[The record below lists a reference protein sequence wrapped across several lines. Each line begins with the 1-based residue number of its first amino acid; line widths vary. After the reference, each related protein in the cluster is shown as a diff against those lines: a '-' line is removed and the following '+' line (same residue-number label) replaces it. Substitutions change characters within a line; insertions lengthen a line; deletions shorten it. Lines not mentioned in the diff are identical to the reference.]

1 MNVSVVTPALN
12 EAGNIEA
19 LIDSLLTQTTPPTEI
34 VVADGGSTDG
44 TREILDALAAAN
56 PRVRV
61 VDGPGGIS
69 ENRNAAIAAAGH
81 EIVACI
87 DAGCTA
93 EPQWLEKITAPFA
106 DGADWVS
113 GFYLPRGESVRS
125 TCAGLV
131 MMTVREEVNEN
142 WVTPPGASQ
151 AFRKKVWERV
161 GGFPEGMAAAE
172 DTLFAE
178 RARAAGFTPV
188 FEGDALIHWRPPEGI
203 GVMIRK
209 TFAWGKGDGQA
220 GLRGGAYR
228 KILVGYWGSVLAAV
242 AAAFVA
248 WWLVPVVLIPLAVT
262 TARRTRFK
270 YRWASGPAKYALIP
284 ISHVLQLLSQS
295 LGWLVGSRRR

>member
-19 LIDSLLTQTTPPTEI
+19 LIQSLLAQTVPPTEI

-44 TREILDALAAAN
+44 TRQILDALAEAN
-56 PRVRV
+56 PRIRV

-69 ENRNAAIAAAGH
+69 ENRNAAIEAAGH

-93 EPQWLEKITAPFA
+93 EPDWLERITRPFT
-106 DGADWVS
+106 DGEDWVS
-113 GFYLPRGESVRS
+113 GFYVPRGDSLRS

-131 MMTVREEVNEN
+131 MMTVREEVNPD
-142 WVTPPGASQ
+142 WITPPGASQ
-151 AFRKKVWERV
+151 AFRKKLWARV

-188 FEGDALIHWRPPEGI
+188 FEGDALIHWRPPEGLW
-203 GVMIRK
+203 VMVRK
-209 TFAWGKGDGQA
+209 TFAWGRGDGRA
-220 GLRGGAYR
+220 GLRGGAYKR
-228 KILVGYWGSVLAAV
+228 ILLGYWGSVAAAI
-242 AAAFVA
+242 AAAFVS
-248 WWLVPVVLIPLAVT
+248 WRLVPVVLTPLAVVT
-262 TARRTRFK
+262 VRRTRFK
-270 YRWASGPAKYALIP
+270 YRWADGAGKYVLIP

-295 LGWLVGSRRR
+295 LGWLVGSRQR